1 MDRIVADVMVR
12 DIVTIKAAG
21 TLLEA
26 AHLMREADVGLL
38 PVLEDD
44 EVVGVVTDRDLVVR
58 GLARNANPLIT
69 PVIECASTSP
79 VCASPA
85 WHVDQALAIMAQEQ
99 IGRLPVIDDNGHVIG
114 IVTLSSLALRG
125 PDVDEALQ
133 TAQEVS
139 RRSARG

>member
-1 MDRIVADVMVR
+1 MDRTVADVMVR

-26 AHLMREADVGLL
+26 AHLMREANVGLL

-99 IGRLPVIDDNGHVIG
+99 IGRLPVIDDDGHVIG
-114 IVTLSSLALRG
+114 MVTLSSLALRG
-125 PDVDEALQ
+125 HGADETLQ